1 MFGGKTMTSIIADQ
15 STILSRIL
23 DRAADNLS
31 FEKLLFQLGL
41 DPNNITYSALFDRLS
56 DVFLANINVANICAL
71 IGAAFFVA
79 TLLTRTMV
87 PLRVFGIISAVFF
100 MAFGALAH
108 DIKTFLLYL
117 LLLPI
122 NGIRLYQMI
131 TLVKTARSAMQGDTS
146 MEWLKPFMTQRKYR
160 RGDVLFNKGDAANE
174 MFLTV
179 TGKFL
184 VTEIGVEL
192 PPGRLMGEIGFLT
205 PDNRRTATVKC
216 TEAGRV
222 LTITYEKLLELYFQ
236 NPQFGYYFLVLTSQR
251 LLQNNA
257 RLEGIIASTPDKAA
271 LMHPIE
277 AQDGDAKTST
287 AKQETPSTVTWVEE
301 SLGPRHATSP
311 GSTEQSPD
319 DRRASAVKVVKRFS
333 LWSGAAG
340 IIPVPFVDL
349 AAVGG
354 IQIQML
360 HRISQIY
367 GVPFSRNR
375 GKTLVFSLAGS
386 MIPISSGIGA
396 ASLIK
401 SVPIVGTAMSATVM
415 PAMSAGA
422 TYAIGMTFIQHFASG
437 GTLLDFNP
445 TDYREYL
452 KAQRE
457 LWRTRFEARATP
469 KAAASQRDPSTRS
482 NPLRAGLTSSW
493 LPVERALRRWSPP
506 RRG

>member
-1 MFGGKTMTSIIADQ
+1 MTSIIADL

-23 DRAADNLS
+23 DKATDNLR

-56 DVFLANINVANICAL
+56 DVFIANINVANICAL

-87 PLRVFGIISAVFF
+87 PLRVFGIVSAVFF

-122 NGIRLYQMI
+122 NVIRLYQMV

-160 RGDVLFNKGDAANE
+160 RGDVLFNKGDAADE

-184 VTEIGVEL
+184 VAEIGIEL

-277 AQDGDAKTST
+277 AHDGDAMSVDGK
-287 AKQETPSTVTWVEE
+287 ARNAVHGNLGGKVTWAQACDFA
-301 SLGPRHATSP
+301 RINRAIP
-311 GSTEQSPD
+311 GRSSCKRCQS
-319 DRRASAVKVVKRFS
+319 RQTLFLVVWSCRNY
-333 LWSGAAG
+333 SGAVRR
-340 IIPVPFVDL
+340 P
-349 AAVGG
+349 GG
-354 IQIQML
+354 
-360 HRISQIY
+360 RR
-367 GVPFSRNR
+367 RNPN
-375 GKTLVFSLAGS
+375 SN
-386 MIPISSGIGA
+386 
-396 ASLIK
+396 
-401 SVPIVGTAMSATVM
+401 AT
-415 PAMSAGA
+415 P
-422 TYAIGMTFIQHFASG
+422 HFA
-437 GTLLDFNP
+437 D
-445 TDYREYL
+445 
-452 KAQRE
+452 
-457 LWRTRFEARATP
+457 
-469 KAAASQRDPSTRS
+469 
-482 NPLRAGLTSSW
+482 
-493 LPVERALRRWSPP
+493 LRRTVFPKSRQNACIQSRWIDDTDK
-506 RRG
+506 

>member
-1 MFGGKTMTSIIADQ
+1 MFGGKTMTFSIADL
-15 STILSRIL
+15 STILNRIL
-23 DRAADNLS
+23 DRATDNLS
-31 FEKLLFQLGL
+31 IEKLLFQLGL

-56 DVFLANINVANICAL
+56 DVIIANINVANICAL

-87 PLRVFGIISAVFF
+87 PLRVFGIVSALFF

-122 NGIRLYQMI
+122 NVIRLYQMI
-131 TLVKTARSAMQGDTS
+131 TLVKKARSAMQGDTS

-160 RGDVLFNKGDAANE
+160 RGDVLFNKGDAAKE

-184 VTEIGVEL
+184 VAEIGVEL
-192 PPGRLMGEIGFLT
+192 PPGRLMGELGFLT
-205 PDNRRTATVKC
+205 PDNRRTATVRC
-216 TEAGRV
+216 TEAGQV

-251 LLQNNA
+251 LLQNIA
-257 RLEGIIASTPDKAA
+257 RLEGVIASAPDKAA
-271 LMHPIE
+271 LMRPIE
-277 AQDGDAKTST
+277 AHDGDAVAS
-287 AKQETPSTVTWVEE
+287 AQREAPSTMEE
-301 SLGPRHATSP
+301 SFGPRQATSP
-311 GSTEQSPD
+311 GAIEPPPD
-319 DRRASAVKVVKRFS
+319 DRRANAVKVVKRFS
-333 LWSGAAG
+333 VWSGAAG

-367 GVPFSRNR
+367 RVPFSRNR

-396 ASLIK
+396 VSLIK
-401 SVPIVGTAMSATVM
+401 SVPVVGTAISATVM

-445 TDYREYL
+445 ADYREFL
-452 KAQRE
+452 KAQRAS
-457 LWRTRFEARATP
+457 WRTRSEAAATP

-482 NPLRAGLTSSW
+482 NPVRAGFTSSW
-493 LPVERALRRWSPP
+493 LPVGRALRRWSPP
-506 RRG
+506 RRE